1 MSAVL
6 TKISVIQSGDGI
18 GNPTP
23 LTASTY
29 KTKFIYKPN
38 IIEAVPTDTNG
49 AFIRYNDAT
58 SATAKEYT
66 VLEAASDL

>member
-1 MSAVL
+1 MSAIL
-6 TKISVIQSGDGI
+6 TKISVIQSSDGI

-23 LTASTY
+23 LTSTTY

-38 IIEAVPTDTNG
+38 IIEAQPTATNG
-49 AFIRYNDAT
+49 AFVRYNDPT
-58 SATAKEYT
+58 SAVAKEYT